1 MLGSTISLLSIDPT
15 IDCPISPRINATFGG
30 CPNPNTTFFESAGI
44 TDTGV
49 ANPDTEA
56 LFRSQFTPDV
66 SFGVNGTGSGMP
78 NATSS
83 SAGQDSGDLTTSI
96 NEFIDAIDVF
106 NIRELIRF
114 LAFINPFYTFDVM
127 AGMFDKIGIPTDAG
141 FLLAIKAIFFFL
153 GVLAVIFVIFKI
165 DLI

>member
-1 MLGSTISLLSIDPT
+1 MLGSTISLLAVDPM
-15 IDCPISPRINATFGG
+15 IDCPISPIVNGTGG
-30 CPNPNTTFFESAGI
+30 CPNPNTTFFASAGVTG
-44 TDTGV
+44 TDV

-66 SFGVNGTGSGMP
+66 SFPGNGTGTGMP
-78 NATSS
+78 NAT
-83 SAGQDSGDLTTSI
+83 GGDLVDDL
-96 NEFIDAIDVF
+96 NEFIDSIDIF

-114 LAFINPFYTFDVM
+114 LSFINPFYTFDVM
-127 AGMFDKIGIPTDAG
+127 ADMFEKIGIPTDAG